1 MASKQVQG
9 KRYLSGSPERRGADG
24 GRWRAGVSFESRAR
38 LAVCDM
44 PDVSHEAVA
53 PGGKPRILFAISDT
67 GGGHR
72 SGAQA
77 IAAAIEQQVGEAVET
92 YIIDIFA
99 HTGVPVVRNAPV
111 VYDKLSTRWLPLYD
125 ALYRMTDGRR
135 RIDALTGV
143 VYLAA
148 HRNILRV
155 LEAVR
160 PTLVVSVHPL
170 LNRLVGNAR
179 RTYRLS
185 FRFITV
191 VTDLVSLHAS
201 WADPSAEL
209 CIVPTDEAFER
220 MLRLGMPP
228 EKLMRTGFPVHPK
241 FAAYHRTRD
250 EAQTILGLSPELFT
264 VLVTSGGVGSGNME
278 QLVRNIH
285 TAYPQIQLLA
295 VTGRN
300 SALRERLEKS
310 GFGPNVHIFGFV
322 TNMEELMAASD
333 IVISKAG
340 PGTLMEALVMR
351 RPVIVT
357 QAVGMQERGN
367 IDFVLNHELGLFCP
381 TIDRIVPVLAELMEP
396 STYAATAARLVDA
409 VPRDGA
415 MQIASILLEQLHL
428 EPPVR
433 RHRRFRLPSV
443 RLLRP
448 RAIVRRLRLPRVR
461 GLVRWR
467 RPLPG
472 RRR

>member
-1 MASKQVQG
+1 MSDVPQREPAT
-9 KRYLSGSPERRGADG
+9 GS
-24 GRWRAGVSFESRAR
+24 V
-38 LAVCDM
+38 
-44 PDVSHEAVA
+44 
-53 PGGKPRILFAISDT
+53 PRILFAISDT

-77 IAAAIEQQVGEAVET
+77 IAAAIAQRVGDAVET
-92 YIIDIFA
+92 YIIDIFT

-125 ALYRMTDGRR
+125 TLYRLTDGRR
-135 RIDALTGV
+135 RIDALTKV
-143 VYLAA
+143 VYFAA

-170 LNRLVGNAR
+170 LNRLIGNAR

-201 WADPSAEL
+201 WADPDAEL
-209 CIVPTDEAFER
+209 CIVPTNEAYER
-220 MLRLGMPP
+220 MRRLGMP
-228 EKLMRTGFPVHPK
+228 ESKLIRTGFPVHPK
-241 FAAYHRTRD
+241 FAAYHQTRD
-250 EAQTILGLSPELFT
+250 AARANLGLVPELFT
-264 VLVTSGGVGSGNME
+264 VLVTSGGVGSGHME
-278 QLVRNIH
+278 HLVRNIH
-285 TAYPQIQLLA
+285 TAYPQLQLLV

-300 SALRERLEKS
+300 TALRERLEKG

-381 TIDRIVPVLAELMEP
+381 SIDRIVPVLAELMEP
-396 STYAATAARLVDA
+396 STYAAVTARLVDA

-415 MQIASILLEQLHL
+415 AQIASILLEQLHL
-428 EPPVR
+428 APPVR
-433 RHRRFRLPSV
+433 RRRRLRLPSV
-443 RLLRP
+443 RLPRP
-448 RAIVRRLRLPRVR
+448 RALVRRLRLPRLR
-461 GLVRWR
+461 GLGRWR
-467 RPLPG
+467 RPPSG
-472 RRR
+472 RQL

>member
-1 MASKQVQG
+1 MSNAHGES
-9 KRYLSGSPERRGADG
+9 STG
-24 GRWRAGVSFESRAR
+24 GV
-38 LAVCDM
+38 
-44 PDVSHEAVA
+44 
-53 PGGKPRILFAISDT
+53 PRILFAISDT

-77 IAAAIEQQVGEAVET
+77 IAAAIEQRVGHAVET
-92 YIIDIFA
+92 YIIDIFT
-99 HTGVPVVRNAPV
+99 HTGVPVVRDAPV
-111 VYDKLSTRWLPLYD
+111 VYDKLSTRWLSLYD
-125 ALYRMTDGRR
+125 TLYRLTDGRR
-135 RIDALTGV
+135 RIDALTKV
-143 VYLAA
+143 VYFAA

-170 LNRLVGNAR
+170 LNRLIGNAR

-201 WADPSAEL
+201 WADPDAEL
-209 CIVPTDEAFER
+209 CIVPTNEAYER
-220 MLRLGMPP
+220 MLRLGMP
-228 EKLMRTGFPVHPK
+228 ESKLVRTGFPVHPK
-241 FAAYHRTRD
+241 FAAYHQSRD
-250 EAQTILGLSPELFT
+250 AAQSSLGLAPELFT
-264 VLVTSGGVGSGNME
+264 VLVTSGGVGSGNIE

-285 TAYPQIQLLA
+285 TAYPQLQLLV

-300 SALRERLEKS
+300 TALRERLEQS

-340 PGTLMEALVMR
+340 PGTLMETLVMR

-396 STYAATAARLVDA
+396 SAYAAVTARLIDA

-415 MQIASILLEQLHL
+415 AQIASILLEQLHL
-428 EPPVR
+428 APPVR
-433 RHRRFRLPSV
+433 RRRRLRLPSV
-443 RLLRP
+443 RLPRP
-448 RAIVRRLRLPRVR
+448 RAIVRRLRLPRIR
-461 GLVRWR
+461 ALGRWK
-467 RPLPG
+467 RPLSI